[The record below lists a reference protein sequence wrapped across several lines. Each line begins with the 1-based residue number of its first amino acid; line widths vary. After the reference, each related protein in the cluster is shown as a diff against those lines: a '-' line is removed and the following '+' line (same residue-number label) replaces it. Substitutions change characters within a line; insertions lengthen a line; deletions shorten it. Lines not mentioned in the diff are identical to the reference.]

1 MKLNAAQL
9 EDSAL
14 IERTLAGQ
22 TACFN
27 VLIDRH
33 QAAVRKRIRSM
44 TRNTEHEDDL
54 VQQVF
59 FKAWRHLASFRS
71 EATFRTWI
79 KQIATNEVKQLY
91 RRECHSPVWPAA
103 QDLDTFASNS
113 ESPQQ
118 SFERMETAQ
127 TIRSAIAGLPAMY
140 KQILVLYYLEEFSE
154 AETALWLQG
163 SIAMVKSRLFRA
175 RQLLSAELQRHER
188 APQRAK
194 RGIPNARVTLEID
207 SMDRAA

>member
-1 MKLNAAQL
+1 MKPNTAQL

-44 TRNTEHEDDL
+44 TRSAGDEDDL
-54 VQQVF
+54 VQQVL

-71 EATFRTWI
+71 EAQFRTWI
-79 KQIATNEVKQLY
+79 TQIATNEVRQLY
-91 RRECHSPVWPAA
+91 RRQSHSPLCPALTN
-103 QDLDTFASNS
+103 LDTFASKL

-118 SFERMETAQ
+118 SLERSETVE
-127 TIRSAIAGLPAMY
+127 TVRRAIAHLPSIY
-140 KQILVLYYLEEFSE
+140 RQILVLRDLRQLSE
-154 AETALWLQG
+154 ADTAHWLRA
-163 SIAMVKSRLFRA
+163 SVPMVKSRLFRA
-175 RQLLSAELQRHER
+175 RQMLLAALQRQGLG
-188 APQRAK
+188 ASL
-194 RGIPNARVTLEID
+194 RGSNRVIEVD
-207 SMDRAA
+207 SINRAA